1 MYQLRSKSVSD
12 SQHRAERVDAPSLPH
27 LEGRGFPL
35 LGQEHVDLLPGQG
48 HLVRLCGLALTPFRA
63 GLQRL
68 LVPLGRPSPVR
79 QVMGLLPLPAAAIP
93 EGSGLRV
100 QATPELGALASGPGV
115 PASPSW
121 QAWA

>member
-1 MYQLRSKSVSD
+1 MHQLRSKSVSD
-12 SQHRAERVDAPSLPH
+12 SQHTAERVDAPSVSH
-27 LEGRGFPL
+27 LEGCGFPL
-35 LGQEHVDLLPGQG
+35 LCQEHVDLLPGQG

-68 LVPLGRPSPVR
+68 LVPLGRPSPGCQVVR
-79 QVMGLLPLPAAAIP
+79 LLPLPAAATS
-93 EGSGLRV
+93 EGPGVRV

-115 PASPSW
+115 PASPRW